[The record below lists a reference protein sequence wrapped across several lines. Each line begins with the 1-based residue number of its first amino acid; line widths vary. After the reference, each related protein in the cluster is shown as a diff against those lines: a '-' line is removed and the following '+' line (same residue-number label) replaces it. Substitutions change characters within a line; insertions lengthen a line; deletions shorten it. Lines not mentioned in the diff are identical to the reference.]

1 MYPLENFWMDVCDV
15 GAESATPG
23 SKCNYMCIFFFVTHY
38 KKMSYLATTGL
49 DRLAEN
55 SLLPSFACI
64 VNLTLE
70 IL

>member
-1 MYPLENFWMDVCDV
+1 MYPWANFWLDLCDV

-23 SKCNYMCIFFFVTHY
+23 CKYVNMYMYLSFVTHY
-38 KKMSYLATTGL
+38 KKMSYLATTVW

-64 VNLTLE
+64 K
-70 IL
+70 